1 MGNTTYLLFFFFFI
15 ENGFKKVK
23 FHVQADIK
31 QYTKKEIEIIRN
43 TVVELL
49 TCKTKD
55 IFVSGFD
62 HSSSFYVIVSIR
74 EDYIKN
80 MFALEEHDEQK
91 LAALRINCFMVDC
104 VTVYLNDQK
113 GKFSVNLGFVEK

>member
-1 MGNTTYLLFFFFFI
+1 M
-15 ENGFKKVK
+15 
-23 FHVQADIK
+23 QADMK

-49 TCKTKD
+49 ICKTED

-80 MFALEEHDEQK
+80 MFALEEHDKQK